1 MKGERQCL
9 KHGVLASGLELQR
22 QRISLASRV
31 GKGEAYFFHSASATT
46 SCGSSALLRFESGL
60 ELRSLPEVGSLAFC
74 FVLAIGKSNSMN
86 EKESNLQV
94 LKYCRD
100 KLHGLTS
107 S

>member
-1 MKGERQCL
+1 L

-31 GKGEAYFFHSASATT
+31 GKGEAYFFHSCNATT
-46 SCGSSALLRFESGL
+46 SCGSSALLLFESGL

-74 FVLAIGKSNSMN
+74 FVLAIGESNSMN

-94 LKYCRD
+94 LQTLKYCRD

>member
-1 MKGERQCL
+1 M

-31 GKGEAYFFHSASATT
+31 GKGEAYLFHSASATT

-74 FVLAIGKSNSMN
+74 FVLAIG
-86 EKESNLQV
+86 ESNL
-94 LKYCRD
+94 LPDSDPYGENCY
-100 KLHGLTS
+100 
-107 S
+107 

>member
-1 MKGERQCL
+1 M
-9 KHGVLASGLELQR
+9 
-22 QRISLASRV
+22 
-31 GKGEAYFFHSASATT
+31 EAYFFQACNAAA
-46 SCGSSALLRFESGL
+46 SCGSNAFLGFLFGG
-60 ELRSLPEVGSLAFC
+60 ELRSSPEVGSLAFC